1 MNGVMPIMELLVA
14 GLIIALVAGL
24 ATGIVL
30 RFLKRRVI
38 LDVPNQRS
46 SHAVPTPRGGGIAV
60 VFVIVVAWAGMAVAT
75 ADVAAL
81 LVVAL
86 ASIIALVSW
95 LDDLWGLPIAFRL
108 LAQAAAVAIGAL
120 LLPGEGQVFQ
130 GLLPPNID
138 AVLAAF
144 LWLWFVNL
152 FNFMDGIDG
161 IAGGEAA
168 SVGIGL
174 MLVTLAAGDPPLA
187 AYYPLAVAAAALGF
201 LKWNWPPAKIFLG
214 DTGSVTL
221 GFFLGWLLLD
231 AAARGQWAAAAILPL
246 YFLADATITLLRRLF
261 KGEKIW
267 RAHRSHFYQQGAR
280 RLGGHKPVVLRILAG
295 NAALMALALLTV
307 LAPAW
312 AIICVFLAAVPI
324 GVLLWYFAEPAKD
337 LR

>member
-1 MNGVMPIMELLVA
+1 MFPDVIELLAA
-14 GLIIALVAGL
+14 GAVIALVAGL
-24 ATGIVL
+24 ATGVVL
-30 RFLKRRVI
+30 RFLERRAI

-46 SHAVPTPRGGGIAV
+46 SHKVPTPRGGGIAV
-60 VFVIVVAWAGMAVAT
+60 IAVIAIAWAAMAVVT
-75 ADVAAL
+75 VDVAAL

-86 ASIIALVSW
+86 ASIIAVVSW

-108 LAQAAAVAIGAL
+108 LTQAAAVAIGAL

-130 GLLPPNID
+130 GLLPPNFD
-138 AVLAAF
+138 AVIAAF

-161 IAGGEAA
+161 IAGGEALA
-168 SVGIGL
+168 IGLGL
-174 MLVTLAAGDPPLA
+174 MLVTLAAGEPPLA

-201 LKWNWPPAKIFLG
+201 LKWNWPPARSFLG
-214 DTGSVTL
+214 DTGSVAL

-246 YFLADATITLLRRLF
+246 YFLADATITLLRRML

-267 RAHRSHFYQQGAR
+267 QAHRGHFYQQGAR

-295 NAALMALALLTV
+295 NVLLMALALLTV
-307 LAPAW
+307 LAPAM
-312 AIICVFLAAVPI
+312 AVICVFLAAVPVGI
-324 GVLLWYFAEPAKD
+324 LLWYFAEPAKD
-337 LR
+337 ST